1 VADDRGR
8 APARLRAAFSVWTR
22 LLPYLRPHRGRL
34 LGAAMLTLVAVAI
47 ELTKPWP
54 LKLVVDQVLL
64 GQDWPLLPDTLRHD
78 GGALTTAA
86 IVMTVLLALCGGL
99 AAYWRE
105 LWLADAGQRAIA
117 RVRSDALDAVLA
129 QSATFHDRHR
139 RGDLLVRLTGDAQNL
154 RTLLVDGLFA
164 LGREATLV
172 LGTLAVLAAIDWRL
186 ALGAV
191 GVLPVVGLA
200 SALASIRLR
209 TAARKQRKK
218 EGQLATAAHETLGA
232 VPVIQ
237 TYGLEDAAAHTFG
250 QQSRRS
256 ARAGRAATRIEGKL
270 GLATDLALALG
281 TGFVL
286 WLGTTRVQAG
296 ALSPGELLVALAYVR
311 SFYRPIRKGIGRS
324 AAMVKAAA
332 AGERVLELL
341 DADER
346 LPQPK
351 SPHPLATV
359 RGHVVFRGVQFHHAD
374 GREVL
379 QGVDLDLPAGS
390 HVALLGGNGTGKT
403 TLATLLP
410 RLRDPQQGQ
419 VLLDGVDVREL
430 APSALRAAVAVVFQD
445 TILFAGTLRD
455 NVRLGRPE
463 ASPAEVARACAL
475 CGVDTFAARFPNGLD
490 TEVGERGGELSG
502 GERQRV
508 ALARALVRDAA
519 VYVFDE
525 PSTGLDQTAGTLLRD
540 RILPH
545 LRGRTVLLITH
556 DRALAA
562 TADRIVHLVDGRIG
576 ADALAGG
583 AA

>member
-1 VADDRGR
+1 VAEPNAGKPVRV
-8 APARLRAAFSVWTR
+8 RAAFAVWTR
-22 LLPYLRPHRGRL
+22 LLPYLRPYRAR
-34 LGAAMLTLVAVAI
+34 LGAAVLLTVLVVAI
-47 ELTKPWP
+47 ELAKPWP

-64 GQDWPLLPDTLRHD
+64 GQDWALLPDSLRHD
-78 GGALTTAA
+78 GPALTTAA
-86 IVMTVLLALCGGL
+86 IVATIALALLGGL
-99 AAYWRE
+99 CAYWRE

-129 QSATFHDRHR
+129 QSAAFHDRHR
-139 RGDLLVRLTGDAQNL
+139 TGDLLVRLGGDAQNL

-164 LGREATLV
+164 LGREALLV
-172 LGTLAVLAAIDWRL
+172 LGTLLVLAAIDWRL

-191 GVLPVVGLA
+191 GVLPLVGIA

-209 TAARKQRKK
+209 AAARKQRKK
-218 EGQLATAAHETLGA
+218 EGQLVTAAHETLSA
-232 VPVIQ
+232 IPVIQ
-237 TYGLEDAAAHTFG
+237 AYGLEAAAAQTFG

-256 ARAGRAATRIEGKL
+256 ARAGREATRIEGKL

-296 ALSPGELLVALAYVR
+296 ALTPGELLVALAYVR

-324 AAMVKAAA
+324 AAVVKAAA
-332 AGERVLELL
+332 AGERVLDLL
-341 DADER
+341 LADER
-346 LPQPK
+346 LPLPAK
-351 SPHPLATV
+351 PRVLGAV
-359 RGHVVFRGVQFHHAD
+359 RGHVAFRAVHFQHQD
-374 GREVL
+374 GRPVL
-379 QGVDLDLPAGS
+379 QGIDLELTAGS
-390 HVALLGGNGTGKT
+390 HVALLGGNGAGKT

-430 APSALRAAVAVVFQD
+430 APAQLRAAVAVVFQE

-463 ASPAEVARACAL
+463 ATAAEVARACAL
-475 CGVDTFAARFPNGLD
+475 CGVDTFAARFPDGLD

-508 ALARALVRDAA
+508 ALARALVRDAR

-525 PSTGLDQTAGTLLRD
+525 PSTGLDADAQALLCD

-556 DRALAA
+556 DRALARG
-562 TADRIVHLVDGRIG
+562 ADRVVHLVDGRLLPS
-576 ADALAGG
+576 ALAGG
-583 AA
+583 VA